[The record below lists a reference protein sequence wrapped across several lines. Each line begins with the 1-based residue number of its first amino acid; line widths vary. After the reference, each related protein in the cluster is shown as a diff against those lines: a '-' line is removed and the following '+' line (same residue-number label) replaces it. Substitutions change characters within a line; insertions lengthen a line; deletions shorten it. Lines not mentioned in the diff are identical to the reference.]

1 MRSPQLHPLLPHAI
15 PTPLPRLPRPSEKSE
30 EADPFHFRR
39 TSLSRQEVG
48 EAGARAGEKK
58 NNTKTDEPRMRCSLA
73 ASGVESGCRIRRS
86 ARSAPARS
94 QGFLHTAP
102 PPFQSPLPLPL
113 SPAGALSPAPGPC
126 SPAPAPVGFVSTGRR
141 HPGCVPLDGTLGYLL
156 EEAGGGRDS
165 GVAGGFV
172 CGGGDRSSVPVAR
185 NLAVPAPWGPAATAP
200 VSAPAPPARHPL

>member
-1 MRSPQLHPLLPHAI
+1 MRRGRGLGKKKTTQ
-15 PTPLPRLPRPSEKSE
+15 K
-30 EADPFHFRR
+30 R
-39 TSLSRQEVG
+39 TSRACVVLSRPPVWSRV
-48 EAGARAGEKK
+48 AGFVA
-58 NNTKTDEPRMRCSLA
+58 PP
-73 ASGVESGCRIRRS
+73 GVRLRGRRVFS
-86 ARSAPARS
+86 TR
-94 QGFLHTAP
+94 P

>member
-1 MRSPQLHPLLPHAI
+1 MPDSSLRPECACAVAGFSPH
-15 PTPLPRLPRPSEKSE
+15 
-30 EADPFHFRR
+30 
-39 TSLSRQEVG
+39 G
-48 EAGARAGEKK
+48 
-58 NNTKTDEPRMRCSLA
+58 
-73 ASGVESGCRIRRS
+73 
-86 ARSAPARS
+86 
-94 QGFLHTAP
+94 P

-113 SPAGALSPAPGPC
+113 SPAGALSPAPGPW

-200 VSAPAPPARHPL
+200 VSAPAPPCPPPPVSPRFGAQVLPGLPPGGLGS